1 MRSDQLLDHHSDGL
15 HDNIAVENGDI
26 IPSVGFDWDEIDRNV
41 FEVQDEEDTVSF
53 SDMCAALS
61 LIVQFACAS
70 PDISHVGGRI
80 AALGV
85 LLDPSNMPHNRR
97 TFRIAGYISQRMRLA
112 HSCSHLALCS

>member
-1 MRSDQLLDHHSDGL
+1 MRLDQLLANDSDGL

-41 FEVQDEEDTVSF
+41 FEVQDEEDVVSF

-61 LIVQFACAS
+61 LIIQFACAS

-85 LLDPSNMPHNRR
+85 LLNPSNMPHNR
-97 TFRIAGYISQRMRLA
+97 
-112 HSCSHLALCS
+112 